1 MPACTPEPKTNEHP
15 VLIITEQNSNGN
27 THTHNRTPMKLGI
40 HLIFLTVIIYSK
52 PTRIS
57 SCHQNYAVDLVNRA
71 EWGALPSKKPFVN
84 CSKPVVYVIIH
95 HTVYPRECRGLNCRN
110 SIRALQQYHFSAGYS
125 DIGYNFLVGTDGIVY
140 EGRGWGVAG
149 AHTRGY
155 NSVSCG
161 IALIG
166 NFDEDEPTNVALEQ
180 VKRLVGQGVQNQW
193 IGTNYTVIGHRSF
206 YNTRCPGNNLYT
218 IITTWDHFG
227 FL

>member
-110 SIRALQQYHFSAGYS
+110 SIRALQQYHFSAG
-125 DIGYNFLVGTDGIVY
+125 
-140 EGRGWGVAG
+140 
-149 AHTRGY
+149 
-155 NSVSCG
+155 

-193 IGTNYTVIGHRSF
+193 IGTNYT
-206 YNTRCPGNNLYT
+206 
-218 IITTWDHFG
+218 
-227 FL
+227 